1 MFSALSVEEI
11 LSYVTNN
18 LWECMLAFLLLVVL
32 IYELYFLLRYLRAG
46 AQVTPLAEAAEL
58 PGVSVIVCARNE
70 EENLQDYLHNLL
82 TQDYPQYEVIVVDD
96 GSEDQTRMILEQYAR
111 QCPKLYH
118 TFVPQGARVLSNKKL
133 ALTIGIKA
141 ANHDY
146 ILLTDADCCPE
157 SKYWI
162 REMMTGF
169 TQEQTEVVLGFSPY
183 FEKKGLLNRLISYDT
198 LFNGLQYMGMARAG
212 KPYMGVGRNLAYKR
226 ETFFSTGGFKGL
238 LSNRAGDDDLF
249 VNRVAT
255 RTNTTVVCNRDSLMW
270 SVPKTTWREWFY
282 QKRRHL
288 SVSPQYRT
296 SSKIRL
302 TLEPLSRGLLYA
314 GVISS
319 FMLGGIEVGCTAL
332 ALLLLRLLVQII
344 TINIA
349 AHRLGMRRYGIGL
362 VAYDII
368 LPLITLYMLITQ
380 PFQKKPLYW

>member
-1 MFSALSVEEI
+1 VIYINHL
-11 LSYVTNN
+11 
-18 LWECMLAFLLLVVL
+18 LATLDNPLAITLLVVIGVAFIHQ
-32 IYELYFLLRYLRAG
+32 IYFYLRYLRLG
-46 AQVTPLAEAAEL
+46 GKVTPKTDSEVQL
-58 PGVSVIVCARNE
+58 PAVSVIVCAHNE
-70 EENLQDYLHNLL
+70 YDNLQDYLSILL
-82 TQDYPQYEVIVVDD
+82 EQDYPCYEVIVVDD
-96 GSEDQTRMILEQYAR
+96 SSEDGSDLLLERWSRQYGN
-111 QCPKLYH
+111 LYH
-118 TFVPQGARVLSNKKL
+118 TFVPRGARVLSNKKL

-141 ANHDY
+141 AHYDY
-146 ILLTDADCCPE
+146 LLLTDADCRPE
-157 SKYWI
+157 SKHWI
-162 REMMTGF
+162 REMMKGF
-169 TQEQTEVVLGFSPY
+169 SNEQTELVLGFSPY
-183 FEKKGLLNRLISYDT
+183 FEKKGLLNHIIGYDT

-226 ETFFSTGGFKGL
+226 DTFFSTGGFKGL

-249 VNRVAT
+249 VNRIAT

-302 TLEPLSRGLLYA
+302 TLEPLSRGVLYA
-314 GVISS
+314 GVLSS
-319 FMLGGIEVGCTAL
+319 FIFGGMEVGAIAL
-332 ALLLLRLLVQII
+332 ALFLLRFLVQII

-349 AHRLGMRRYGIGL
+349 ARRLGMRRYGIGL
-362 VAYDII
+362 VGYDII

>member
-1 MFSALSVEEI
+1 MLPIQSLFSTINTPLTIA
-11 LSYVTNN
+11 
-18 LWECMLAFLLLVVL
+18 LLVVVGIAC
-32 IYELYFLLRYLRAG
+32 IYQFYFYLRYIRIG
-46 AQVTPLAEAAEL
+46 SKVSQPNHETHQL
-58 PGVSVIVCARNE
+58 PAVSVVVCAHNE
-70 EENLQDYLHNLL
+70 HTNLQDYLALL
-82 TQDYPQYEVIVVDD
+82 LNQDYPCYEVIVVDD
-96 GSEDQTRMILEQYAR
+96 SSEDGSDLLLERWSRQYGH
-111 QCPKLYH
+111 LYH

-169 TQEQTEVVLGFSPY
+169 AQEQTEVVLGFSPY
-183 FEKKGLLNRLISYDT
+183 FEKKGLLNRLIGYDT

-249 VNRVAT
+249 VNRIAT
-255 RTNTTVVCNRDSLMW
+255 RKNTTVVCNRDSLMW

-288 SVSPQYRT
+288 SVSPQYHTR
-296 SSKIRL
+296 SKIRL

-319 FMLGGIEVGCTAL
+319 FVLGGIEVGFIAL
-332 ALLLLRLLVQII
+332 ALFLLRLLIQII

-349 AHRLGMRRYGIGL
+349 AHRLGMRGYGIGL
-362 VAYDII
+362 VGYDII